1 MLFIIPDGEGEIA
14 EFITQEL
21 NMEKETVNNNPP
33 AEVKPEARTFT
44 QEEVDKMI
52 GARIYEERAK
62 FADYAEV
69 KAKAEKLDLLGEET
83 KKAKEEAASLKGQLA
98 SLQKEIDTRN
108 AREKVSAETGVPARL
123 LTGETEEACKE
134 QAEAILNW
142 KGPRQNYPSAHDAG
156 EVNGFSGGKTR
167 DQFADWFNSEINK

>member
-1 MLFIIPDGEGEIA
+1 
-14 EFITQEL
+14 
-21 NMEKETVNNNPP
+21 MEKETVNNNPA
-33 AEVKPEARTFT
+33 AEEQPEARTFT

-69 KAKAEKLDLLGEET
+69 KAKAEKIDLLGEEA
-83 KKAKEEAASLKGQLA
+83 KKAKEEAAALKEQLA

-108 AREKVSAETGVPARL
+108 AREKVSAETGVPASL
-123 LTGETEEACKE
+123 LTGETEEACKT

-142 KGPRQNYPSAHDAG
+142 KGPRQNYPNTSDAG

-167 DQFADWFNSEINK
+167 DQFAEWYNSEVNKS

>member
-1 MLFIIPDGEGEIA
+1 MSG
-14 EFITQEL
+14 
-21 NMEKETVNNNPP
+21 ETVNTNQA
-33 AEVKPEARTFT
+33 AEVQPEARTFT

-69 KAKAEKLDLLGEET
+69 KAKAEKSDLLGEEVQ
-83 KKAKEEAASLKGQLA
+83 KAKEEAATLKGQVA

-108 AREKVSAETGVPARL
+108 AREKVSAETGVPASL
-123 LTGETEEACKE
+123 LTGETEEACKA

-142 KGPRQNYPSAHDAG
+142 KGPKQNYPSAHDAG

-167 DQFADWFNSEINK
+167 DQFADWYASEIKQ